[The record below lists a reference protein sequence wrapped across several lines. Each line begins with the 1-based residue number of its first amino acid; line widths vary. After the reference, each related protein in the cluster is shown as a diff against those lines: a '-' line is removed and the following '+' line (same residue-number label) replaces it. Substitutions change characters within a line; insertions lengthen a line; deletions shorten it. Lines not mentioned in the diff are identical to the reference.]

1 MRARVG
7 GVVLS
12 MSLSLLVAYV
22 SSAAGQDGSRRYP
35 TELTPYPSTERR
47 FKPIYGVP
55 VPSKKFSPERES
67 RGRSWVDYFMEM
79 CVPNFGIEEESD
91 EILEGVCDDLAKGII
106 AIPTVPAGN
115 RRSPERLEEGSPS
128 NRSSLNDEPFVVPT
142 VIIPDTLIEY

>member
-22 SSAAGQDGSRRYP
+22 SSAAGQEGPRRYP
-35 TELTPYPSTERR
+35 TDLKPYHSTERGS
-47 FKPIYGVP
+47 KPIYGVP

-67 RGRSWVDYFMEM
+67 QDRSWVDYFIEL
-79 CVPNFGIEEESD
+79 CVPNFGIEGESD
-91 EILEGVCDDLAKGII
+91 EILEKVCEDLAAGII
-106 AIPTVPAGN
+106 AI
-115 RRSPERLEEGSPS
+115 
-128 NRSSLNDEPFVVPT
+128 PT